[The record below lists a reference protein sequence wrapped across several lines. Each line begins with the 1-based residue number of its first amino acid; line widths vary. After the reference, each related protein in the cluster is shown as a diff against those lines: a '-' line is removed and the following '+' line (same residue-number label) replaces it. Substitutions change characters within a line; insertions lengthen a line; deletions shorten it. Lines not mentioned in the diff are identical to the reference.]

1 LQERACGDRGP
12 HGAAPAGDRELACVN
27 GNGHNCPVTANVLI
41 ESLRRA
47 ETHADVIALANAY
60 LGELDA
66 AEIALLPERLRPR
79 ALHCALDVSSFA
91 FDLVS
96 CYGEETN
103 ASARLVN
110 RLAVFFTQAAIR
122 LSELL
127 ADVNPVGGS
136 RRSA

>member
-1 LQERACGDRGP
+1 MA
-12 HGAAPAGDRELACVN
+12 
-27 GNGHNCPVTANVLI
+27 ANVLI

-47 ETHADVIALANAY
+47 DTHADVIALANAY

-66 AEIALLPERLRPR
+66 AEVALLPERCRPR
-79 ALHCALDVSSFA
+79 ALHCAHDVSSFA

-110 RLAVFFTQAAIR
+110 RLAVFFTQASIR

-127 ADVNPVGGS
+127 AEADAGGA